1 MHDNFNPVVLHSGL
15 LAPDGE
21 PGALLAGVGGQAGGV
36 LLGPHAGPGGAALET
51 SHGQI
56 RVKAKCVAVVAV
68 DAVDAVHGAVVAI
81 VDTSHHHPAMS
92 PTRRVEVDPA
102 TVGVLDPSLAVLSS
116 PLVVL
121 HCPLL
126 VLVVLTSPASP
137 MMSAVVLVVVVMVGW
152 LDDTH
157 PAVVLVVAPVI
168 VLTVV

>member
-1 MHDNFNPVVLHSGL
+1 MSEEICRQSSQP
-15 LAPDGE
+15 
-21 PGALLAGVGGQAGGV
+21 
-36 LLGPHAGPGGAALET
+36 T
-51 SHGQI
+51 HGQI

-81 VDTSHHHPAMS
+81 VDSSHHHPTMS
-92 PTRRVEVDPA
+92 PTGRVEVDPA

-126 VLVVLTSPASP
+126 GLAVLTSPASP
-137 MMSAVVLVVVVMVGW
+137 MVAAVVLVVVMVGW

-168 VLTVV
+168 VLTESNSSSHGVFLTAVNLPVV

>member
-1 MHDNFNPVVLHSGL
+1 MSDEICRQSSQP
-15 LAPDGE
+15 
-21 PGALLAGVGGQAGGV
+21 
-36 LLGPHAGPGGAALET
+36 T
-51 SHGQI
+51 YGQI

-81 VDTSHHHPAMS
+81 VDTSHHHPTMS

-102 TVGVLDPSLAVLSS
+102 TVGVLDPSCTVLSS

-126 VLVVLTSPASP
+126 VVLTSSTSP
-137 MMSAVVLVVVVMVGW
+137 MVAAVVLVVVVVGW

-168 VLTVV
+168 VLTESNS